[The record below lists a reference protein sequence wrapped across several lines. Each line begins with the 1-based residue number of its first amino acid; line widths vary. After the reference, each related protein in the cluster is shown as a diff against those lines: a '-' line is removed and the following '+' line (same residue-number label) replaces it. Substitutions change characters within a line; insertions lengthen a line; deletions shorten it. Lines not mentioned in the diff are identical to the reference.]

1 MVNNAASLVLARLE
15 WQTPAMLQSQIQV
28 GDPSIYNVQQQNK
41 TEDCKFSK
49 KKNTNY
55 QVLAKV
61 NLTGP
66 ALVTRQL
73 LGQLRA
79 SRGSRVI
86 NLSSPCAHTRY
97 CAV

>member
-1 MVNNAASLVLARLE
+1 M
-15 WQTPAMLQSQIQV
+15 
-28 GDPSIYNVQQQNK
+28 
-41 TEDCKFSK
+41 FSSK
-49 KKNTNY
+49 IKQKIANFPKKNTNY

>member
-41 TEDCKFSK
+41 TEDCNFLRK
-49 KKNTNY
+49 TNY
-55 QVLAKV
+55 HVLAKV

>member
-1 MVNNAASLVLARLE
+1 MNNAASLVLARLE

-41 TEDCKFSK
+41 TEDCNFLRK
-49 KKNTNY
+49 TNY

>member
-28 GDPSIYNVQQQNK
+28 GDPSIYNVQKIANFLRK
-41 TEDCKFSK
+41 TNFH
-49 KKNTNY
+49 
-55 QVLAKV
+55 VLAKV

>member
-1 MVNNAASLVLARLE
+1 M
-15 WQTPAMLQSQIQV
+15 
-28 GDPSIYNVQQQNK
+28 
-41 TEDCKFSK
+41 FSSKIKQKIANFPK
-49 KKNTNY
+49 KKTNY